1 MDNSKVVNFAM
12 STDDNI
18 IERQE
23 KIKFLIALHKRI
35 TLTLKIEKNM
45 IVVSKFVICNLNLS
59 MKKPVSN

>member
-23 KIKFLIALHKRI
+23 KIEFLIALHKRI